1 MLIEINA
8 VLDLVNLK
16 IKWKFENQKLLTT
29 CKKKCK

>member
-1 MLIEINA
+1 MFIEINA

-16 IKWKFENQKLLTT
+16 TKWKFENEKLLKL